1 MHKPK
6 TIKGH
11 MYAFFQSEFQSVPE
25 ERHARSAFACPQ
37 MLSTPPQ
44 CPITPSPNTTVG
56 IDRPITEQPV
66 SAQPPQL
73 TSLSKVPHITSE
85 PVYVASST
93 TNMVPDSP
101 HRKGTH
107 LSFFLTLV
115 LLRGEYDAL
124 H

>member
-11 MYAFFQSEFQSVPE
+11 MYAFFQSEFQSVPK

-56 IDRPITEQPV
+56 IDRPTTVQPTLKIL
-66 SAQPPQL
+66 PPV
-73 TSLSKVPHITSE
+73 TPE
-85 PVYVASST
+85 
-93 TNMVPDSP
+93 
-101 HRKGTH
+101 
-107 LSFFLTLV
+107 
-115 LLRGEYDAL
+115 
-124 H
+124 